1 MKSFKPF
8 LYVIYTLLFLC
19 TLLMAYLNDKL
30 INLVSIETTTQIW
43 MWWAIAGF
51 VLLMLESVF
60 ENIHISSVKR
70 KHEKLNLENNE
81 LKAKLYDK
89 YVAGERNTLLPTSQ
103 SRIET
108 KDDI

>member
-8 LYVIYTLLFLC
+8 LYIIYTLLFLC
-19 TLLMAYLNDKL
+19 TLLLAYLND
-30 INLVSIETTTQIW
+30 SIVATFTIEKVNQFWIYW
-43 MWWAIAGF
+43 SILGF

-81 LKAKLYDK
+81 LKAKLYDR
-89 YVAGERNTLLPTSQ
+89 YVASERNTLLPTSQ